1 MRQYIIRRL
10 LLIIPTMIGVTM
22 LVSLLTQLLPGD
34 FIDVMLADH
43 VGAGE
48 DKERIR
54 AQWEEQLGWND
65 PWIVQYGNW
74 LWRALQGDLGTSFI
88 GSFQTVVEE
97 IEHRVPVT
105 LELGVL
111 ALIVGVAIALPVGI
125 ISAIRQ
131 DSALDYVIRGG
142 AILALSVPGFWLAV
156 LTIRIIFPELGLP
169 PLPLIYQTPGEN
181 LAENLRQLYVPA
193 IILGIGLAG
202 PVMRL
207 TRGEMLEVLRQDYVR
222 TARAKGLQENAVIV
236 RHAMR
241 NALIPVLTLIGLS
254 ASILVGGS
262 VIMESIFTLPGMGL
276 RMITAL
282 KDRDIPVVMG
292 IMVVIALV
300 VILANLVIDIA
311 YSLVDPR
318 IRYNCPTRLLAP
330 SALVTR
336 MTEGER

>member
-1 MRQYIIRRL
+1 MRQYIFRRI

-43 VGAGE
+43 VGGGE
-48 DKERIR
+48 DKEKIR
-54 AQWEEQLGWND
+54 AAWEEQLGWND

-97 IEHRVPVT
+97 IQHRIPVT
-105 LELGVL
+105 LQLGVL
-111 ALIVGVAIALPVGI
+111 SLIVGVAIALPVGI
-125 ISAIRQ
+125 VSAIRQ

-156 LTIRIIFPELGLP
+156 LTIRIIFPELGVP

-292 IMVVIALV
+292 NKVVIALV
-300 VILANLVIDIA
+300 VIVANLVIDIA

-318 IRYNCPTRLLAP
+318 IRYN
-330 SALVTR
+330 
-336 MTEGER
+336 

>member
-318 IRYNCPTRLLAP
+318 IRYN
-330 SALVTR
+330 
-336 MTEGER
+336 

>member
-10 LLIIPTMIGVTM
+10 MLIVPTMIGVTM

-105 LELGVL
+105 LQLGVL

-125 ISAIRQ
+125 ISAIKQ

-156 LTIRIIFPELGLP
+156 LTIRIVFPELGLP

-181 LAENLRQLYVPA
+181 LGENLRHLYVPA

-276 RMITAL
+276 RMIVAL

-300 VILANLVIDIA
+300 VIVANLVIDIA

-318 IRYNCPTRLLAP
+318 IRYN
-330 SALVTR
+330 
-336 MTEGER
+336 

>member
-1 MRQYIIRRL
+1 MQQYIFRRI

-22 LVSLLTQLLPGD
+22 VVSLITQLLPGD

-43 VGAGE
+43 VAQGE
-48 DKERIR
+48 DVEEIR
-54 AQWEEQLGWND
+54 AKWEEELGWD
-65 PWIVQYGNW
+65 KPWIVQYGNW
-74 LWRALQGDLGTSFI
+74 LWRLVQGDLGTSLI
-88 GSFQTVVEE
+88 GAFRTVNEE
-97 IEHRVPVT
+97 LKTRIPVT

-111 ALIVGVAIALPVGI
+111 SLFVGVAIALPVGI
-125 ISAIRQ
+125 ISAVRQ
-131 DSALDYVIRGG
+131 DSVIDYVTRGG
-142 AILALSVPGFWLAV
+142 AILALSIPGFWLAV
-156 LTIRIIFPELGLP
+156 LIIRVIFPQLGLP
-169 PLPLIYQTPGEN
+169 SLPLLYSDPTEN
-181 LAENLRQLYVPA
+181 LAENLRQMYIPA

-282 KDRDIPVVMG
+282 RDRDIPVVMG
-292 IMVVIALV
+292 IMVVIAIV
-300 VILANLVIDIA
+300 VIVANLLIDIA

-318 IRYNCPTRLLAP
+318 IRYN
-330 SALVTR
+330 
-336 MTEGER
+336 

>member
-1 MRQYIIRRL
+1 MQQYIFRRI

-22 LVSLLTQLLPGD
+22 LVSLIAQLLPGD

-43 VGAGE
+43 VGQGE
-48 DKERIR
+48 DRAEIR
-54 AQWEEQLGWND
+54 AKWEEELGWD
-65 PWIVQYGNW
+65 KPWIVQYATW
-74 LWRALQGDLGTSFI
+74 LGRLVQGDLGTSLI
-88 GSFQTVVEE
+88 GAFQTVNEE
-97 IEHRVPVT
+97 LKTRIPVT

-111 ALIVGVAIALPVGI
+111 SLLVGVAIALPVGI
-125 ISAIRQ
+125 ISAVKQ
-131 DSALDYVIRGG
+131 DSPIDYVMRGS
-142 AILALSVPGFWLAV
+142 AILALSIPGFWLAV
-156 LTIRIIFPELGLP
+156 IIIRIIFPQLGLP
-169 PLPLIYQTPGEN
+169 SLPLLYSDPTEN
-181 LAENLRQLYVPA
+181 LAENLRQMYVPA
-193 IILGIGLAG
+193 IILGVGLAG

-262 VIMESIFTLPGMGL
+262 VIMESIFTLPGMGR

-292 IMVVIALV
+292 IMVVIAIV
-300 VILANLVIDIA
+300 VIVANLLVDIA

-318 IRYNCPTRLLAP
+318 IRYD
-330 SALVTR
+330 
-336 MTEGER
+336 

>member
-1 MRQYIIRRL
+1 MRQYIFRRI

-22 LVSLLTQLLPGD
+22 LVSLIAQLLPGD

-43 VGAGE
+43 VGQGE
-48 DKERIR
+48 DVEEIR
-54 AQWEEQLGWND
+54 AKWEEELGWND

-74 LWRALQGDLGTSFI
+74 LWRLVQGDLGTSLI
-88 GSFQTVVEE
+88 GAFQTVNEE
-97 IEHRVPVT
+97 LKTRIPVT

-111 ALIVGVAIALPVGI
+111 SLLVGVAIALPVGI
-125 ISAIRQ
+125 ISAVRQ
-131 DSALDYVIRGG
+131 DSAVDYLVRGG
-142 AILALSVPGFWLAV
+142 AILALSIPGFWLAV
-156 LTIRIIFPELGLP
+156 LIIRIIFPQLGLP
-169 PLPLIYQTPGEN
+169 SLPLLYSDPTEN
-181 LAENLRQLYVPA
+181 LAENLRQMYVPA
-193 IILGIGLAG
+193 IILGVGLAG

-262 VIMESIFTLPGMGL
+262 VIMEQIFTLPGMGL

-292 IMVVIALV
+292 IMVVIAIV
-300 VILANLVIDIA
+300 VIVANLLIDIA

-318 IRYNCPTRLLAP
+318 IRYN
-330 SALVTR
+330 
-336 MTEGER
+336 

>member
-1 MRQYIIRRL
+1 MRQYIFRRI

-22 LVSLLTQLLPGD
+22 LVSLIAQLLPGD

-43 VGAGE
+43 VGQGE
-48 DKERIR
+48 DVEALR
-54 AQWEEQLGWND
+54 AKWEEELGWNK

-74 LWRALQGDLGTSFI
+74 LWRLLQGDLGTSLI
-88 GSFQTVVEE
+88 GAFQTVNEE
-97 IEHRVPVT
+97 LKTRIPVT

-111 ALIVGVAIALPVGI
+111 SLFVGVAIALPVGI
-125 ISAIRQ
+125 VSAVRQ
-131 DSALDYVIRGG
+131 DSPIDYLVRGG

-156 LTIRIIFPELGLP
+156 LVIRVIFPQLGLP
-169 PLPLIYQTPGEN
+169 SLPLLYSDPTEN
-181 LAENLRQLYVPA
+181 LAENLRQMYIPA

-282 KDRDIPVVMG
+282 RDRDIPVVMG
-292 IMVVIALV
+292 IMVVIAIV
-300 VILANLVIDIA
+300 VIVANLLVDIA

-318 IRYNCPTRLLAP
+318 IRYN
-330 SALVTR
+330 
-336 MTEGER
+336 

>member
-292 IMVVIALV
+292 IMVVITLV

-318 IRYNCPTRLLAP
+318 IRYN
-330 SALVTR
+330 
-336 MTEGER
+336 

>member
-10 LLIIPTMIGVTM
+10 MLIVPTMIGVTM

-105 LELGVL
+105 LQLGVL
-111 ALIVGVAIALPVGI
+111 ALVVGVAIALPVGI
-125 ISAIRQ
+125 ISAIKQ

-156 LTIRIIFPELGLP
+156 LTIRIVFPELGLP

-181 LAENLRQLYVPA
+181 LGENLRHLYVPA

-276 RMITAL
+276 RMIVAL

-300 VILANLVIDIA
+300 VIVANLVIDIA

-318 IRYNCPTRLLAP
+318 IRYN
-330 SALVTR
+330 
-336 MTEGER
+336 

>member
-1 MRQYIIRRL
+1 MRQYIFRRI

-22 LVSLLTQLLPGD
+22 LVSLITQLLPGD

-43 VGAGE
+43 VGQGE
-48 DKERIR
+48 DVEEIR
-54 AQWEEQLGWND
+54 AKWEEELGWD
-65 PWIVQYGNW
+65 KPWIVQYGNW
-74 LWRALQGDLGTSFI
+74 LWRLVQGDLGTSLI
-88 GSFQTVVEE
+88 GAFQTVNEE
-97 IEHRVPVT
+97 LKTRIPVT

-111 ALIVGVAIALPVGI
+111 SLIVGVAIALPVGI
-125 ISAIRQ
+125 ISAVRQ
-131 DSALDYVIRGG
+131 DSAIDYLTRGG
-142 AILALSVPGFWLAV
+142 AILALSIPGFWLAV
-156 LTIRIIFPELGLP
+156 LIIRVIFPQLGLP
-169 PLPLIYQTPGEN
+169 SLPLLYSDPTEN
-181 LAENLRQLYVPA
+181 LAENLRQMYIPA

-222 TARAKGLQENAVIV
+222 TARAKGLQENSVIV

-292 IMVVIALV
+292 IMVVIAIV
-300 VILANLVIDIA
+300 VIVANLLIDIA

-318 IRYNCPTRLLAP
+318 IRYN
-330 SALVTR
+330 
-336 MTEGER
+336 

>member
-1 MRQYIIRRL
+1 MRQYIVRRL

-105 LELGVL
+105 LQLGVL

-125 ISAIRQ
+125 ISAIKQ
-131 DSALDYVIRGG
+131 DSAMDYVIRGG

-181 LAENLRQLYVPA
+181 LGENLRHLYVPA

-276 RMITAL
+276 RMIVAL

-300 VILANLVIDIA
+300 VIVANLVIDIA

-318 IRYNCPTRLLAP
+318 IRYN
-330 SALVTR
+330 
-336 MTEGER
+336 

>member
-1 MRQYIIRRL
+1 MRQYIFRRI

-22 LVSLLTQLLPGD
+22 LVSLITQLLPGD

-43 VGAGE
+43 VGQGE
-48 DKERIR
+48 DVEEIR
-54 AQWEEQLGWND
+54 AKWEEELGWD
-65 PWIVQYGNW
+65 KPWIVQYGNW
-74 LWRALQGDLGTSFI
+74 LWRLVQGDLGTSLI
-88 GSFQTVVEE
+88 GAFQTVNEE
-97 IEHRVPVT
+97 LKTRIPVT

-111 ALIVGVAIALPVGI
+111 SLIVGVAIALPVGI
-125 ISAIRQ
+125 ISAVRQ
-131 DSALDYVIRGG
+131 DSAIDYLTRGG

-156 LTIRIIFPELGLP
+156 LIIRVIFPQLGLP
-169 PLPLIYQTPGEN
+169 SLPLLYSDPTEN
-181 LAENLRQLYVPA
+181 LAENLRQMYIPA

-292 IMVVIALV
+292 IMVVIAIV
-300 VILANLVIDIA
+300 VIVANLLIDIA

-318 IRYNCPTRLLAP
+318 IRYN
-330 SALVTR
+330 
-336 MTEGER
+336 

>member
-1 MRQYIIRRL
+1 MRQYIFRRI

-22 LVSLLTQLLPGD
+22 LVSLIAQLLPGD

-43 VGAGE
+43 VGQGE
-48 DKERIR
+48 DREEIR
-54 AQWEEQLGWND
+54 AKWEEELGWND

-74 LWRALQGDLGTSFI
+74 LWRMLQGDLGTSLI
-88 GSFQTVVEE
+88 GAFQTVNEE
-97 IEHRVPVT
+97 LKTRIPVT

-111 ALIVGVAIALPVGI
+111 SLIVGVAIALPVGI
-125 ISAIRQ
+125 VSAVRQ
-131 DSALDYVIRGG
+131 DSVIDYVMRGT

-156 LTIRIIFPELGLP
+156 IIIRIVFPQLGLP
-169 PLPLIYQTPGEN
+169 SLPLLYSDPTEN
-181 LAENLRQLYVPA
+181 LAENLRQMYVPA

-222 TARAKGLQENAVIV
+222 TARAKGLQENSVIV

-262 VIMESIFTLPGMGL
+262 VIMESVFTLPGMGL

-292 IMVVIALV
+292 IMVVIAIV
-300 VILANLVIDIA
+300 VIVANLLIDIA

-318 IRYNCPTRLLAP
+318 IRYN
-330 SALVTR
+330 
-336 MTEGER
+336 

>member
-1 MRQYIIRRL
+1 MRQYIIRRI

-22 LVSLLTQLLPGD
+22 VVSLLTQLLPGD

-43 VGAGE
+43 LGSGE
-48 DKERIR
+48 DKEAFREKL
-54 AQWEEQLGWND
+54 EEQLGWND

-74 LWRALQGDLGTSFI
+74 LWNLVQGDLGTSFI
-88 GSFQTVVEE
+88 GGFQTVNEE
-97 IEHRVPVT
+97 LRTRIPVT

-111 ALIVGVAIALPVGI
+111 SMIVGIAIALPVGI
-125 ISAIRQ
+125 LSAVRQ
-131 DSALDYVIRGG
+131 DSFLDYVIRGL
-142 AILALSVPGFWLAV
+142 AILALAAPGFWLAV

-169 PLPLIYQTPGEN
+169 SLPLVYSDPTEN
-181 LAENLRQLYVPA
+181 LAENLRHMYVPA
-193 IILGIGLAG
+193 IVLGIGLSG

-222 TARAKGLQENAVIV
+222 TARAKGLQENSVII

-241 NALIPVLTLIGLS
+241 NALIPVLTLIGLQ

-282 KDRDIPVVMG
+282 RDRDIPVVMG
-292 IMVVIALV
+292 IMVVVALV
-300 VILANLVIDIA
+300 VIVANLLVDIA

-318 IRYNCPTRLLAP
+318 IRYN
-330 SALVTR
+330 
-336 MTEGER
+336 

>member
-1 MRQYIIRRL
+1 MRQYIFRRI

-22 LVSLLTQLLPGD
+22 LVSLLTQMLPGD

-43 VGAGE
+43 VGQGE
-48 DKERIR
+48 DKEAIR
-54 AQWEEQLGWND
+54 AKWEEQLGWND

-88 GSFQTVVEE
+88 GSFQTVIEE
-97 IEHRVPVT
+97 IQHRIPVT

-131 DSALDYVIRGG
+131 DSLLDYVIRGG

-169 PLPLIYQTPGEN
+169 PLPLIYQTP
-181 LAENLRQLYVPA
+181 AENLGENMRQLYVPA

-300 VILANLVIDIA
+300 VIIANLVIDIA

-318 IRYNCPTRLLAP
+318 IRYN
-330 SALVTR
+330 
-336 MTEGER
+336 

>member
-1 MRQYIIRRL
+1 MRQYIFRRI

-22 LVSLLTQLLPGD
+22 VVSLITQLLPGD

-43 VGAGE
+43 VAQGE
-48 DKERIR
+48 DVEEIR
-54 AQWEEQLGWND
+54 AKWEEELGWD
-65 PWIVQYGNW
+65 KPWIVQYGNW
-74 LWRALQGDLGTSFI
+74 LWRLVQGDLGTSLI
-88 GSFQTVVEE
+88 GAFRTVNEE
-97 IEHRVPVT
+97 LSTRIPVT

-111 ALIVGVAIALPVGI
+111 SLLVGLAIALPVGI
-125 ISAIRQ
+125 ISAVRQ
-131 DSALDYVIRGG
+131 DSAIDYVVRGG

-156 LTIRIIFPELGLP
+156 LIIRVIFPQLGLP
-169 PLPLIYQTPGEN
+169 SLPLLYSDPTEN
-181 LAENLRQLYVPA
+181 LAENLRQMYIPA

-282 KDRDIPVVMG
+282 RDRDIPVVMG
-292 IMVVIALV
+292 IMVVIAIV
-300 VILANLVIDIA
+300 VIVANLLIDIA

-318 IRYNCPTRLLAP
+318 IRYN
-330 SALVTR
+330 
-336 MTEGER
+336 

>member
-1 MRQYIIRRL
+1 MRQYIFRRI

-22 LVSLLTQLLPGD
+22 LVSLIAELLPGD

-43 VGAGE
+43 VAQGE
-48 DKERIR
+48 DKDAIR
-54 AQWEEQLGWND
+54 AKWEEQLGWND

-74 LWRALQGDLGTSFI
+74 LWNALRGDLGTSLI
-88 GSFQTVVEE
+88 GSFQTVNEE
-97 IEHRVPVT
+97 LKTRIPVT

-111 ALIVGVAIALPVGI
+111 SLLVGVAIALPVGI
-125 ISAIRQ
+125 ISAVRQ
-131 DSALDYVIRGG
+131 DSVLDYLMRGG
-142 AILALSVPGFWLAV
+142 AIIALSLPGFWMAV
-156 LTIRIIFPELGLP
+156 LIIRVIYPELGLP
-169 PLPLIYQTPGEN
+169 SFPPIYNDPTEN
-181 LAENLRQLYVPA
+181 LPENLRQMYIPA
-193 IILGIGLAG
+193 ILLGIGLAG

-222 TARAKGLQENAVIV
+222 TARAKGLQENSVIV

-262 VIMESIFTLPGMGL
+262 VIMETIFSLPGMGR
-276 RMITAL
+276 RMIVAL

-292 IMVVIALV
+292 IMVVIAVV
-300 VILANLVIDIA
+300 VIVANLLIDIA

-318 IRYNCPTRLLAP
+318 IRYN
-330 SALVTR
+330 
-336 MTEGER
+336 

>member
-1 MRQYIIRRL
+1 MRQYIVRRI

-43 VGAGE
+43 VGQGE
-48 DKERIR
+48 DREAIR
-54 AQWEEQLGWND
+54 AEWEEQLGWND

-105 LELGVL
+105 LQLGVL

-131 DSALDYVIRGG
+131 DSLLDYVIRGG

-156 LTIRIIFPELGLP
+156 LTIRIVFPELGLP

-300 VILANLVIDIA
+300 VIVANLVIDIA

-318 IRYNCPTRLLAP
+318 IRYN
-330 SALVTR
+330 
-336 MTEGER
+336 

>member
-1 MRQYIIRRL
+1 MRQYIFRRI

-22 LVSLLTQLLPGD
+22 LVSLIAQLLPGD

-43 VGAGE
+43 VGQGE
-48 DKERIR
+48 DVEEIR
-54 AQWEEQLGWND
+54 AKWEEELGWND

-74 LWRALQGDLGTSFI
+74 LWRLVQGDLGTSLI
-88 GSFQTVVEE
+88 GAFQTVNEE
-97 IEHRVPVT
+97 LKTRIPVT

-111 ALIVGVAIALPVGI
+111 SLLVGVAIALPVGI
-125 ISAIRQ
+125 ISAVRQ
-131 DSALDYVIRGG
+131 DSAIDYLVRGG
-142 AILALSVPGFWLAV
+142 AILALSIPGFWLAV
-156 LTIRIIFPELGLP
+156 LIIRIIFPQLGLP
-169 PLPLIYQTPGEN
+169 SLPLLYSDPTEN
-181 LAENLRQLYVPA
+181 LAENLRQMYIPA

-262 VIMESIFTLPGMGL
+262 VIMEQIFTLPGMGL

-292 IMVVIALV
+292 IMVVIAIV
-300 VILANLVIDIA
+300 VIVANLLIDIA

-318 IRYNCPTRLLAP
+318 IRYN
-330 SALVTR
+330 
-336 MTEGER
+336 

>member
-1 MRQYIIRRL
+1 MRQYIFRRI

-22 LVSLLTQLLPGD
+22 LVSLIAQLLPGD

-43 VGAGE
+43 VGQGE
-48 DKERIR
+48 DVEEIR
-54 AQWEEQLGWND
+54 AKWEEELGWND

-74 LWRALQGDLGTSFI
+74 LWRLLQGDLGTSLI
-88 GSFQTVVEE
+88 GAFQTVNEE
-97 IEHRVPVT
+97 LKTRIPVT

-111 ALIVGVAIALPVGI
+111 SLLVGVAIALPVGI
-125 ISAIRQ
+125 ISAVRQ
-131 DSALDYVIRGG
+131 DSAVDYLVRGG
-142 AILALSVPGFWLAV
+142 AILALSIPGFWLAV
-156 LTIRIIFPELGLP
+156 LIIRIIFPQLGLP
-169 PLPLIYQTPGEN
+169 SLPLLYSDPTEN
-181 LAENLRQLYVPA
+181 LAENLRQMYVPA
-193 IILGIGLAG
+193 IILGVGLAG

-262 VIMESIFTLPGMGL
+262 VIMEQIFTLPGMGL

-292 IMVVIALV
+292 IMVVIAIV
-300 VILANLVIDIA
+300 VIVANLLIDIA

-318 IRYNCPTRLLAP
+318 IRYN
-330 SALVTR
+330 
-336 MTEGER
+336 

>member
-1 MRQYIIRRL
+1 MRQYIFRRI

-22 LVSLLTQLLPGD
+22 LVSLIAQLLPGD

-43 VGAGE
+43 VGQGE
-48 DKERIR
+48 DVEEIR
-54 AQWEEQLGWND
+54 AKWEEELGWND

-74 LWRALQGDLGTSFI
+74 LWRLLQGDLGTSLI
-88 GSFQTVVEE
+88 GAFQTVNEE
-97 IEHRVPVT
+97 LKTRIPVT

-111 ALIVGVAIALPVGI
+111 SLLVGVAIALPVGI
-125 ISAIRQ
+125 ISAVRQ
-131 DSALDYVIRGG
+131 DSAIDYLVRGG
-142 AILALSVPGFWLAV
+142 AILALSIPGFWLAV
-156 LTIRIIFPELGLP
+156 LIIRIIFPQLGLP
-169 PLPLIYQTPGEN
+169 SLPLLYSDPTEN
-181 LAENLRQLYVPA
+181 LAENLRQMYVPA
-193 IILGIGLAG
+193 IILGVGLAG

-262 VIMESIFTLPGMGL
+262 VIMEQIFTLPGMGL

-292 IMVVIALV
+292 IMVVIAIV
-300 VILANLVIDIA
+300 VIVANLLIDIA

-318 IRYNCPTRLLAP
+318 IRYN
-330 SALVTR
+330 
-336 MTEGER
+336 

>member
-1 MRQYIIRRL
+1 MQQYIFRRI

-22 LVSLLTQLLPGD
+22 LVSLIAQLLPGD

-43 VGAGE
+43 VGQGE
-48 DKERIR
+48 DRAEIR
-54 AQWEEQLGWND
+54 AKWEEELGWD
-65 PWIVQYGNW
+65 KPWIVQYATW
-74 LWRALQGDLGTSFI
+74 LGRLVQGDLGTSLI
-88 GSFQTVVEE
+88 GAFQTVNEE
-97 IEHRVPVT
+97 LKTRIPVT

-111 ALIVGVAIALPVGI
+111 SLIVGVAIALPIGI
-125 ISAIRQ
+125 ISAVKQ
-131 DSALDYVIRGG
+131 DSPIDYVMRGS
-142 AILALSVPGFWLAV
+142 AILALSIPGFWLAV
-156 LTIRIIFPELGLP
+156 IIIRIIFPQLGLP
-169 PLPLIYQTPGEN
+169 SLPLLYSDPTEN
-181 LAENLRQLYVPA
+181 LAENLRQMYVPA
-193 IILGIGLAG
+193 IILGVGLAG

-292 IMVVIALV
+292 IMVVIAIV
-300 VILANLVIDIA
+300 VIVANLLVDIA

-318 IRYNCPTRLLAP
+318 IRYD
-330 SALVTR
+330 
-336 MTEGER
+336 

>member
-1 MRQYIIRRL
+1 MQQYIFRRI

-22 LVSLLTQLLPGD
+22 LVSLIAQLLPGD

-43 VGAGE
+43 VGQGE
-48 DKERIR
+48 DRAEIR
-54 AQWEEQLGWND
+54 AKWEEELGWD
-65 PWIVQYGNW
+65 KPWIVQYATW
-74 LWRALQGDLGTSFI
+74 LGRLVQGDLGTSLI
-88 GSFQTVVEE
+88 GAFQTVNEE
-97 IEHRVPVT
+97 LKTRIPVT

-111 ALIVGVAIALPVGI
+111 SLLVGVVIALPVGI
-125 ISAIRQ
+125 ISAVKQ
-131 DSALDYVIRGG
+131 DSPIDYVMRGS
-142 AILALSVPGFWLAV
+142 AILALSIPGFWLAV
-156 LTIRIIFPELGLP
+156 IIIRIIFPQLGLP
-169 PLPLIYQTPGEN
+169 SLPLLYSDPTEN
-181 LAENLRQLYVPA
+181 LAENLRQMYVPA
-193 IILGIGLAG
+193 IILGVGLAG

-292 IMVVIALV
+292 IMVVIAIV
-300 VILANLVIDIA
+300 VIVANLLVDIA

-318 IRYNCPTRLLAP
+318 IRYD
-330 SALVTR
+330 
-336 MTEGER
+336 

>member
-125 ISAIRQ
+125 VSAIRQ
-131 DSALDYVIRGG
+131 DSALDYLIRGG

-300 VILANLVIDIA
+300 VIIANLVIDIA

-318 IRYNCPTRLLAP
+318 IRYN
-330 SALVTR
+330 
-336 MTEGER
+336 

>member
-1 MRQYIIRRL
+1 MRQYIFRRI

-43 VGAGE
+43 VGQGE
-48 DKERIR
+48 DKAEIR
-54 AQWEEQLGWND
+54 AAWEEQLGWND

-74 LWRALQGDLGTSFI
+74 LWDALRGDLGTSLI

-97 IEHRVPVT
+97 LEHRIPVT
-105 LELGVL
+105 LQLGVL

-131 DSALDYVIRGG
+131 DSAVDYVMRGG

-169 PLPLIYQTPGEN
+169 PLPLIYNTPTEN
-181 LAENLRQLYVPA
+181 LAENMRQLYVPA

-254 ASILVGGS
+254 ASILIGGS

-282 KDRDIPVVMG
+282 SDRDIPVVMG

-300 VILANLVIDIA
+300 VIFANLLIDIA

-318 IRYNCPTRLLAP
+318 IRYN
-330 SALVTR
+330 
-336 MTEGER
+336 

>member
-1 MRQYIIRRL
+1 MRQYIFRRI

-22 LVSLLTQLLPGD
+22 LVSLITQLLPGD

-43 VGAGE
+43 VGQGE
-48 DKERIR
+48 DVEEIR
-54 AQWEEQLGWND
+54 AKWEEELGWD
-65 PWIVQYGNW
+65 KPWIVQYGNW
-74 LWRALQGDLGTSFI
+74 LWRLLQGDLGTSLI
-88 GSFQTVVEE
+88 GAFQTVNEE
-97 IEHRVPVT
+97 LKTRIPVT

-111 ALIVGVAIALPVGI
+111 SLIVGVAIALPVGI
-125 ISAIRQ
+125 ISAVRQ
-131 DSALDYVIRGG
+131 DSAIDYLTRGG
-142 AILALSVPGFWLAV
+142 AILALSIPGFWLAV
-156 LTIRIIFPELGLP
+156 LIIRVIFPQLGLP
-169 PLPLIYQTPGEN
+169 SLPLLYSDPTEN
-181 LAENLRQLYVPA
+181 LAENLRQMYIPA

-222 TARAKGLQENAVIV
+222 TARAKGLQENSVIV

-292 IMVVIALV
+292 IMVVIAIV
-300 VILANLVIDIA
+300 VIVANLLIDIA

-318 IRYNCPTRLLAP
+318 IRYN
-330 SALVTR
+330 
-336 MTEGER
+336 